1 MFRSGFSD
9 IFLIHHLKANIVA
22 KSKKKKKMGTK
33 LEINVRTLIVQCE
46 DLAKDDTNNWLLK
59 KYIKSLDTMIN
70 ELEQCE
76 E

>member
-1 MFRSGFSD
+1 M
-9 IFLIHHLKANIVA
+9 A
-22 KSKKKKKMGTK
+22 TK

-70 ELEQCE
+70 ELEQGE

>member
-22 KSKKKKKMGTK
+22 KSKKKKMGTK